1 MEVISVHFTPRF
13 QISTIRA
20 RPSATTLSLTHL
32 QMPSVGNHRS
42 AGFELGT
49 VQLDPDGRI
58 RTMRVRPTH
67 SPADSIHTRNG
78 FDIDDVKL
86 VNETAPIQFTAESS
100 APMIMQL
107 VAVFR
112 VIGVELSD
120 RFEVAELVLQPE
132 GSRVRITLDPRS
144 RGGGGAEFQTVGVR
158 LDASARIAEFVLNVC
173 V

>member
-1 MEVISVHFTPRF
+1 MHFTPRF

-20 RPSATTLSLTHL
+20 KPSATTLSLTHL
-32 QMPSVGNHRS
+32 QMSSIGNHGS
-42 AGFELGT
+42 AGFELGK
-49 VQLDPDGRI
+49 VHLDSDGRI

-67 SPADSIHTRNG
+67 SPAASIRTHNG
-78 FDIDDVKL
+78 FDINDVKL
-86 VNETAPIQFTAESS
+86 VNETASIQFTAGAS

-107 VAVFR
+107 VAVFK
-112 VIGVELSD
+112 VVGVELSD

-144 RGGGGAEFQTVGVR
+144 SGSEGMEFETVGVR